1 MWVRRMD
8 VQSAQYSAV
17 KGVDVQQSVDDFKG
31 RWVAE
36 ENLDVRPS
44 RITLRLVRCGLG
56 KPRAEEE
63 AAAVV
68 LDDPSLSL
76 GEAGVAGTAWL
87 LAFIA
92 KPSSVASAPA
102 RVIAVTSRVRG
113 RQQLSEWHV
122 SSQED
127 LDRHL
132 AHGLLWL
139 LDSAGQLVRSVVL
152 LSELSQEPSP
162 VYYFQ
167 LTAEV
172 GAVESAAAAIR
183 NLASGAERES
193 TRGIANDALVQQA
206 YGAVELLL
214 RGEPLEFSE
223 GDRLLLEVDGLLG
236 TQNHEWVLLNS
247 AKLTAGSDDVYEA
260 VSSALKLADLLR
272 SAACGG
278 QSALLAPYAHA
289 RVHAF
294 LSASHFLPGVAEL
307 AVQKGVTPVL
317 CSGARFHVPPAA
329 AASLPGAP
337 GNPLT

>member
-167 LTAEV
+167 RIAEMGDV
-172 GAVESAAAAIR
+172 DSAAAAIR
-183 NLASGAERES
+183 NWPLARES
-193 TRGIANDALVQQA
+193 TRGIANDPLVQQA
-206 YGAVELLL
+206 FGAVELLSG
-214 RGEPLEFSE
+214 GEPLDFSE
-223 GDRLLLEVDGLLG
+223 DDRLLLEVDGLLG
-236 TQNHEWVLLNS
+236 TQSHEWVLLNS
-247 AKLTAGSDDVYEA
+247 VKLTAGSDDVYEA